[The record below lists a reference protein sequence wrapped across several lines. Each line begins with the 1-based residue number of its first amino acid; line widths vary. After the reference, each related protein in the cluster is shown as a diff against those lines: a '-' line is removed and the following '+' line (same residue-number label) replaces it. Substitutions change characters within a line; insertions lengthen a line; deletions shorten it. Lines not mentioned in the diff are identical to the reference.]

1 MYIGRSQ
8 QEEEKYLNTTIN
20 AINELIDEYGGLST
34 EQDKEIRKQQI
45 IYVYTQSILGIT
57 VI

>member
-34 EQDKEIRKQQI
+34 EQDK
-45 IYVYTQSILGIT
+45 
-57 VI
+57 